1 MTLTTVEI
9 GHVTMAND
17 LELAAAALPDPTRPD
32 AGLVLISEWH
42 TQGCEEQE
50 RVMSGVMD
58 AWENTRLPAAYLSR
72 YCLEGTDGRT
82 ILNYAQWA
90 NSDAHRAF
98 AANPHSQQ
106 TLGNAIQGL
115 FTAGP
120 PGRYALYRSIALR
133 EAAVRYFTAASYDT
147 EDSATARELADELAA
162 RSAAATPCK
171 VIAEHFHISEDGQR
185 LYVLS
190 AHEAEP
196 AETTPSFRPYRG
208 LARRW
213 PVAL

>member
-1 MTLTTVEI
+1 MKA
-9 GHVTMAND
+9 VTMAND
-17 LELAAAALPDPTRPD
+17 LELAADALPDPTRPD

-42 TQGCEEQE
+42 TQSREEQK

-72 YCLEGTDGRT
+72 YCLEGSDGRT
-82 ILNYAQWA
+82 ILNYAQWT

-98 AANPHSQQ
+98 AANPQNQQ
-106 TLGNAIQGL
+106 TLGNAIQSL

-120 PGRYALYRSIALR
+120 PGRYTLHRSIALR
-133 EAAVRYFTAASYDT
+133 EATVGYFTTASYDT
-147 EDSATARELADELAA
+147 EDPATARELADELVA
-162 RSAAATPCK
+162 RSTAAAPSEL
-171 VIAEHFHISEDGQR
+171 IAEHFHISEDGQR

-196 AETTPSFRPYRG
+196 AEITARFRPFRG

-213 PVAL
+213 PVAT

>member
-1 MTLTTVEI
+1 
-9 GHVTMAND
+9 MAND
-17 LELAAAALPDPTRPD
+17 LELAAVALPDPTRPD

-42 TQGCEEQE
+42 TQGREEQE

-58 AWENTRLPAAYLSR
+58 AWENSRLPTAYLSR
-72 YCLEGTDGRT
+72 YCLEGSDGRT
-82 ILNYAQWA
+82 ILNYAQWT

-98 AANPHSQQ
+98 AANPQNQQ
-106 TLGNAIQGL
+106 TLGNAIQSL

-120 PGRYALYRSIALR
+120 PGRFTLHRSIALR
-133 EAAVRYFTAASYDT
+133 EAAVRYLTTASYDT
-147 EDSATARELADELAA
+147 EGSATARELADKLAA
-162 RSAAATPCK
+162 RSTAAAPSEL
-171 VIAEHFHISEDGQR
+171 IAEHFHISEDGQR

-196 AETTPSFRPYRG
+196 AETTARFRPYRG

-213 PVAL
+213 PVAT